1 MRVGVAKAK
10 FELPDGTKIEV
21 EGEASEV
28 ERLMKIYVGSE
39 NSGGKNLRER
49 TPSASNSASKSSGD
63 NSDMNVDIN
72 EIVHLIKDCEEA
84 EVIEAK
90 VLDEKSVLHR
100 VLLPLY
106 MAGKY
111 MENPPGLTSGDV
123 SKILNELGVPVK
135 TANASTALSKTAK
148 SYVSGDSVRR
158 RGAPVRYKLIRRG
171 FQYFADEVLEK

>member
-1 MRVGVAKAK
+1 MKAK

-21 EGEASEV
+21 EGDASEV

-39 NSGGKNLRER
+39 NGGNENLRER
-49 TPSASNSASKSSGD
+49 TASASKPSSKSAGD
-63 NSDMNVDIN
+63 NSDVSVDIN
-72 EIVHLIKDCEEA
+72 QIVHLIKDCEEA

-111 MENPPGLTSGDV
+111 LENTPGLTSGDV

-135 TANASTALSKTAK
+135 TANASTTLSKTAK

-171 FQYFADEVLEK
+171 VQYFSDEVLKA